1 MVKAKKLLLFSAL
14 ALGIAIPAQA
24 QAQQGAANSRRTDSG
39 CIRLEKA
46 ISYMFSLISG
56 NDDKC
61 RAAPRGEALS
71 SRSQRGKAINDVR
84 VVQASVGQIN

>member
-1 MVKAKKLLLFSAL
+1 MVSAKKLLLFSAL
-14 ALGIAIPAQA
+14 ALSVAIPSQA
-24 QAQQGAANSRRTDSG
+24 QAQQGAANNRRADSG

-46 ISYMFSLISG
+46 LSYMVSLISG

-71 SRSQRGKAINDVR
+71 SRSQRGKAVNDVR